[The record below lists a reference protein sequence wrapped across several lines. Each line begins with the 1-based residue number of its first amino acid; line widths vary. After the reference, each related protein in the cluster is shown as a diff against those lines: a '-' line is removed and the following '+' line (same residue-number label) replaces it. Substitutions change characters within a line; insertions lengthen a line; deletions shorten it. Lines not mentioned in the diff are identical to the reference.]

1 MTGPSEELTIRE
13 RLVRELR
20 ERGDDEGADWIL
32 DVCHKITQ
40 ISATWDKVFGGDYGG
55 D

>member
-1 MTGPSEELTIRE
+1 VNVPSEELTIRE

-32 DVCHKITQ
+32 EVCHKIML
-40 ISATWDKVFGGDYGG
+40 ISASWDIWWCDYSGD
-55 D
+55 